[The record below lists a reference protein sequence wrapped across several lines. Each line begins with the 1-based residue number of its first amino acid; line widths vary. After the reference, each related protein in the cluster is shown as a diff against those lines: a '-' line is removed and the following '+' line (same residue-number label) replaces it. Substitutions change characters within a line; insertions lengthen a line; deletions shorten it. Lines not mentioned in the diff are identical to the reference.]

1 MAGQVK
7 RLIDQLIA
15 LRTKGDRALV
25 APMKIKL
32 IMKGVDPDLF
42 EETTPDNPAIVQR
55 VLTIA
60 KEMGYNLE

>member
-7 RLIDQLIA
+7 KLIDQLIL

-55 VLTIA
+55 VMTIA
-60 KEMGYNLE
+60 KEMGYDLN

>member
-7 RLIDQLIA
+7 RLIDQLIQ

-55 VLTIA
+55 VMTIA
-60 KEMGYNLE
+60 KEMGYDIS